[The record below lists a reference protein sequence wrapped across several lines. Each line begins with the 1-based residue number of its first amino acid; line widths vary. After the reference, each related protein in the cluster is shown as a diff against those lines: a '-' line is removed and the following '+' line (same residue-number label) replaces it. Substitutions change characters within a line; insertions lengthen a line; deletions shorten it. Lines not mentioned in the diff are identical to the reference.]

1 MVETAASPT
10 STLILH
16 KLSADVSSKVT
27 DVNLHSS
34 SRYLDTKA
42 IGEGTSSQKILFV
55 MFPRVHQF
63 AVGTSTSTFLVVM
76 TENRTTEADTFV
88 V

>member
-16 KLSADVSSKVT
+16 KLSADVSSKVAHV
-27 DVNLHSS
+27 DLHSS
-34 SRYLDTKA
+34 SRYLDSKA
-42 IGEGTSSQKILFV
+42 VRKSAGSQEVLFV

-63 AVGTSTSTFLVVM
+63 AGWTRASTFLVVM
-76 TENRTTEADTFV
+76 TED
-88 V
+88 